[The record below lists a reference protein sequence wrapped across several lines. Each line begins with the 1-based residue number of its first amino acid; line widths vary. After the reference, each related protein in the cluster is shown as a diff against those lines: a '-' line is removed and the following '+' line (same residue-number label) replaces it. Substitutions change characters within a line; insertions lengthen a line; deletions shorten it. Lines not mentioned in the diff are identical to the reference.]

1 MGFNRIGNINT
12 GNVEVNPIYNTGV
25 YPIGTQNIWD
35 VKVAETYTNNIP
47 NVYVPSWMVTQP
59 NVDNL
64 LPPVVVNVG
73 NPIVDIPGCVKA
85 HKDNK
90 RHKTGIPIDKDL
102 VENDSKN
109 AMTLCPDGSYPAY
122 SAMNYEP
129 DQLTITYE
137 TKAPPVAPPPDPEVN
152 TPETPSI
159 PKTEGDPE
167 CPGPTSLRIGTV
179 GPNQKEK
186 VVGHELQKTQQG
198 TLICVEL
205 YEDINIAEQYLP
217 SAQIATTTASIAAV
231 AGASALLAK
240 PLADLLL
247 KVFKPAIKQVIG
259 KVNKA
264 LGKTPYKPTQAELK
278 TNEYRVK
285 KGLLGINFA
294 KDHAKRMKSEKKREK
309 EQEKKIKEYKK
320 K

>member
-1 MGFNRIGNINT
+1 MSIPRI
-12 GNVEVNPIYNTGV
+12 NVNQ
-25 YPIGTQNIWD
+25 IGTRNIQ
-35 VKVAETYTNNIP
+35 VAETYTNEIP
-47 NVYVPSWMVTQP
+47 NVYIPNWMTNQP
-59 NVDNL
+59 NIDYL
-64 LPPVVVNVG
+64 IPPVVVNIG

-90 RHKTGIPIDKDL
+90 QHKTGIPIDKDL
-102 VENDSKN
+102 VKNDSKN
-109 AMTLCPDGSYPAY
+109 AMTLCPDGSYPSY

-137 TKAPPVAPPPDPEVN
+137 TKAPPVAPPPEPDID

-159 PKTEGDPE
+159 PKAGNEKPD
-167 CPGPTSLRIGTV
+167 CPGPTSLRIGAI

-186 VVGHELQKTQQG
+186 VIGHELQKTQQG
-198 TLICVEL
+198 AWICVEL

-217 SAQIATTTASIAAV
+217 SAQVATTTASIAAV

-247 KVFKPAIKQVIG
+247 RVFKPAIKQIIG

-264 LGKTPYKPTQAELK
+264 LGKTPYKPTQSELK

-285 KGLLGINFA
+285 KGLVGINFA
-294 KDHAKRMKSEKKREK
+294 KDHAKRMKSEKKSEK
-309 EQEKKIKEYKK
+309 EQQKRLKDYKK